1 LLRCSKHT
9 DYACRLLLLRHT
21 GNLLATTLLLLFLLF
36 LLLVLLAVMLLL
48 AVILLPLL
56 QVFWLVTCICI
67 IEVLP
72 TTCGMSCTAQPPV
85 GLSISAVHAAQLV
98 VLTNCCYE
106 VHSCIY

>member
-36 LLLVLLAVMLLL
+36 LLFLLLVLLAVMLLL
-48 AVILLPLL
+48 
-56 QVFWLVTCICI
+56 VFWLVTCICI